1 MPGKIGRNDPCP
13 CGSGKKYKKCHGDTN
28 YASQE
33 NTQQKAAAVPRN
45 LLERNIVLL
54 YAVAEVFGLKRGF
67 RWKDVK
73 RNISAE
79 QVARFYRIIAEL
91 YAPNTNLLS
100 LLPKGDKLRAFY
112 VGDVDSQLT
121 SHNAARIGLY
131 VDELLVV
138 VPFYNPHCKVAKLNP
153 IQNPELFKIDTYKLI
168 NFLYLLGPALNSGL
182 VKFVPNPGLFDDQ
195 LQLDFLAAAHARS
208 KGKEVSKETIEDLRE
223 EYAKELHKVI
233 RAESAEVREQQLR
246 QICPHM
252 TDQEIALTLPYFEQL
267 GKEES
272 SVVMTKEVERQLVQV
287 AAQILAIRSGV
298 NTDTALHLCQYTGA
312 IPYTNSAWRWQ
323 ELLTAS
329 KDSQASNE
337 GFAPLTQAF
346 RELDINFLNNVDR
359 GFIGEFHSMNRLDGF
374 RSYMRRIWQAADSD
388 TIEETTLNSLQNEL
402 TTEHQKAEG
411 EWARIRQETTQWI
424 QMVSDPDSS
433 LEPVVTGKL
442 HLSIPSTGFISPL
455 GQEKFAML
463 EDPVRKKVSMAAYI
477 ELAG

>member
-33 NTQQKAAAVPRN
+33 NAQQRSAPVSRN
-45 LLERNIVLL
+45 LLERNMVLL

-73 RNISAE
+73 RSISAE
-79 QVARFYRIIAEL
+79 QVARFYRIFAEL
-91 YAPNTNLLS
+91 YSPNTNLLS
-100 LLPKGDKLRAFY
+100 LLPKGDKLRGFY
-112 VGDVDSQLT
+112 VGEVDSQLT
-121 SHNAARIGLY
+121 SHNSARMGLY

-138 VPFYNPHCKVAKLNP
+138 VPFYNPYCKIAKLNP

-168 NFLYLLGPALNSGL
+168 NFLYLLGPAVNSGL
-182 VKFVPNPGLFDDQ
+182 VKFVVNPGLFDDN
-195 LQLDFLAAAHARS
+195 LQLDFLSAAYARTR
-208 KGKEVSKETIEDLRE
+208 GKEVSNETIESLRE

-233 RAESAEVREQQLR
+233 RAESAEIREQELR

-252 TDQEIALTLPYFEQL
+252 TDQEITLTLPYFEQL
-267 GKEES
+267 AKEKT
-272 SVVMTKEVERQLVQV
+272 SVIMTDEVERQLVEV
-287 AAQILAIRSGV
+287 GAQILAVRAGV

-312 IPYTNSAWRWQ
+312 MPFTNIAWRWQ

-329 KDSQASNE
+329 KDSQTSSE
-337 GFAPLTQAF
+337 GFAALTQAF
-346 RELDINFLNNVDR
+346 KELDFNFLNNIDR
-359 GFIGEFHSMNRLDGF
+359 GFISEFHSLNRLDSM

-388 TIEETTLNSLQNEL
+388 TNEEAIFNSLQSEL

-411 EWARIRQETTQWI
+411 EWARIRQETKQWI
-424 QMVSDPDSS
+424 ARVSDPDST
-433 LEPVVTGKL
+433 LEPVVSGKL
-442 HLSIPSTGFISPL
+442 HLSIPQTGFMSSV
-455 GQEKFAML
+455 GQEKFAAL
-463 EDPVRKKVSMAAYI
+463 TDPVREKVSMAAYI